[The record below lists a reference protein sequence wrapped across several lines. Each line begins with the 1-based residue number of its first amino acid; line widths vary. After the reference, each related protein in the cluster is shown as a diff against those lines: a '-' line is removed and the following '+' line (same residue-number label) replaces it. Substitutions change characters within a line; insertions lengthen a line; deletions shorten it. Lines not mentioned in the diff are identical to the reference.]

1 MDPYEAAKM
10 RAEARAEHDEKFGK
24 PEDMTDPRQNIPGEP
39 IIVDAETYSK
49 YENKP
54 GPNGETVFLRGS
66 GASRHV
72 KPVWNDGGQVVTL
85 KDIHDKYQT
94 GVKYDFGKFSLDASF
109 DSFPIGHKFRVCKD
123 PWTLKGILETDRKRH
138 KGQTRTICG
147 DLEGEREK
155 KLCTWPRVGA
165 SDGPHSCT
173 GDPNA
178 PKNIPVWEDEEGNKP
193 GKVTGRYTTL
203 DKISIWRDIWDKI
216 VTVTGHYQLTPDG
229 VKFIKVS
236 VDNEERHIW
245 CSDWG
250 NGMAGTKI
258 YNHPSYIP
266 VGCILVP
273 FDQTSV
279 GIRVNRCLDGAEVL
293 EIMSPEERQDIRS
306 QINNGARPQGFE
318 NDYERKVKAVLKE
331 RGLRYP
337 EDIPEKPKASTTTS
351 PGDLKALI
359 AEVGLKDEEIAAL
372 TDLGCESMDDMKCV
386 TEDDLAGAGI
396 RKIKAR
402 RMLQLVNQG

>member
-10 RAEARAEHDEKFGK
+10 RAAARAEHDEKFGK

-54 GPNGETVFLRGS
+54 GPNGETVFLRDS

-155 KLCTWPRVGA
+155 KNFATGLGLVLRMAPILAQEIPMLPR
-165 SDGPHSCT
+165 T
-173 GDPNA
+173 YQY
-178 PKNIPVWEDEEGNKP
+178 
-193 GKVTGRYTTL
+193 GK
-203 DKISIWRDIWDKI
+203 
-216 VTVTGHYQLTPDG
+216 
-229 VKFIKVS
+229 
-236 VDNEERHIW
+236 
-245 CSDWG
+245 
-250 NGMAGTKI
+250 
-258 YNHPSYIP
+258 
-266 VGCILVP
+266 
-273 FDQTSV
+273 
-279 GIRVNRCLDGAEVL
+279 
-293 EIMSPEERQDIRS
+293 
-306 QINNGARPQGFE
+306 
-318 NDYERKVKAVLKE
+318 
-331 RGLRYP
+331 
-337 EDIPEKPKASTTTS
+337 
-351 PGDLKALI
+351 
-359 AEVGLKDEEIAAL
+359 
-372 TDLGCESMDDMKCV
+372 
-386 TEDDLAGAGI
+386 I
-396 RKIKAR
+396 RKETNPA
-402 RMLQLVNQG
+402 Q